1 MASHLAL
8 PFFTK
13 QWEYREYDFNLFS
26 VYYLL
31 QLGGGIHIQGL
42 RLTGSHAGKKN
53 SSMTLGIN
61 SYCMKPVSH
70 IDITVCTVVQAVV

>member
-13 QWEYREYDFNLFS
+13 QSEYREYDFNLFS

-31 QLGGGIHIQGL
+31 QLGGWDTY
-42 RLTGSHAGKKN
+42 TGFEAHRV
-53 SSMTLGIN
+53 T
-61 SYCMKPVSH
+61 CR
-70 IDITVCTVVQAVV
+70 